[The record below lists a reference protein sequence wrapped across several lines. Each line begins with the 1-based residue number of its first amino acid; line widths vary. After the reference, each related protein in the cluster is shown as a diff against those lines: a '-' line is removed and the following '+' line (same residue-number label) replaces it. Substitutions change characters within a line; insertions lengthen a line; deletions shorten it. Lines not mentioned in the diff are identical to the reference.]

1 MYKILNGLSP
11 DIIQEIFETKRNYY
25 KVTHTPAFSSR
36 NTKAV
41 RYGLQ
46 AISYMASK
54 NVTLY
59 PKKLNKLLASYF
71 YLLARQIEADKSK
84 QTNPRREIQI
94 DNTKTITKE
103 QIANSKVASY
113 KLLKKNR

>member
-71 YLLARQIEADKSK
+71 YLLARQIEVDKSK
-84 QTNPRREIQI
+84 KRNPSRQIQV
-94 DNTKTITKE
+94 DK
-103 QIANSKVASY
+103 SK
-113 KLLKKNR
+113 

>member
-11 DIIQEIFETKRNYY
+11 DIIQDIFETKRNYH
-25 KVTHTPAFSSR
+25 KVIHAPVFSSR
-36 NTKAV
+36 NTKAA

-71 YLLARQIEADKSK
+71 YLLARQIEVDKSK
-84 QTNPRREIQI
+84 QTNPSRQTQEE
-94 DNTKTITKE
+94 K
-103 QIANSKVASY
+103 Y
-113 KLLKKNR
+113 K

>member
-11 DIIQEIFETKRNYY
+11 DIIQDIFETKRNYH
-25 KVTHTPAFSSR
+25 KVIHAPVFSSR
-36 NTKAV
+36 NTKAA

-71 YLLARQIEADKSK
+71 YLLARQIEVDKSK
-84 QTNPRREIQI
+84 KRNPSRQIQV
-94 DNTKTITKE
+94 DK
-103 QIANSKVASY
+103 SK
-113 KLLKKNR
+113 

>member
-59 PKKLNKLLASYF
+59 PKKLNKLLVSYF
-71 YLLARQIEADKSK
+71 YLLARQIEVDKSK
-84 QTNPRREIQI
+84 KRNPSRQIQV
-94 DNTKTITKE
+94 DK
-103 QIANSKVASY
+103 SK
-113 KLLKKNR
+113 